1 MRRGR
6 QATLVQVILPCTR
19 VAPPAPLLT
28 TMTDRQFVKLT
39 VEDRIAIITIDHAPV
54 NAFDK
59 TTLDELGSAVDEVVA
74 DANVKAAI
82 VTGGGQLAFVAG
94 ADINEFTKLTT
105 AEEAQKF
112 IELGQSTFTKIENSP
127 KPFIAAIN
135 GIALGGGME
144 LALACHM
151 RIIGDRARLGQPEI
165 NLGIIPGWGG
175 TQRLTRIVGPAKA
188 TELILTGDNLT
199 AQEAFRLNLVNKVV
213 PGGEVLKT
221 AKDLAKKITSKGAL
235 AIAAA
240 MDAIG
245 KARDA
250 ELAGGLNVEAGN
262 VVKLVGTEDAKE
274 GITAFLSKRQPVFK
288 DK

>member
-1 MRRGR
+1 MSER
-6 QATLVQVILPCTR
+6 QY
-19 VAPPAPLLT
+19 
-28 TMTDRQFVKLT
+28 VKI
-39 VEDRIAIITIDHAPV
+39 VCEDRVAIITIDHAPV
-54 NAFDK
+54 NALNN
-59 TTLDELGSAVDEVVA
+59 TVLDELAAVVEEVVA
-74 DANVKAAI
+74 DSNVKAAI
-82 VTGGGQLAFVAG
+82 VTGGGQMAFVAG

-105 AEEAQKF
+105 PETAKEF
-112 IELGQSTFTKIENSP
+112 IAKGQSTFNKIENSP

-135 GIALGGGME
+135 GVALGGGME

-151 RIIGDRARLGQPEI
+151 RIAGDRVRLGQPEI

-188 TELILTGDNLT
+188 SELILTGDNFT
-199 AQEAFRLNLVNKVV
+199 AQEAYRLNLVNKVV

-221 AKDLAKKITSKGAL
+221 AKDLAKKVASKGAM

-240 MDAIG
+240 MDSIS

-250 ELAGGLNVEAGN
+250 ELDAGLAVEATN
-262 VVKLVGTEDAKE
+262 VVNLVGTEDAKE
-274 GITAFLSKRQPVFK
+274 GITAFLTKRQPVFK